1 MEYTITAE
9 EGLLRAH
16 AWGRETQQVPQQ
28 FCAALLAEACR
39 LKITRLLIE
48 LTQKIALSA
57 ASQFHLID
65 RLPSL
70 GITPDHR
77 IALVHHT
84 PGLYEAS
91 DMIDIVAANRGLN
104 VKVFRDVDAALAWLG

>member
-1 MEYTITAE
+1 MDYKITTE

-16 AWGRETQQVPQQ
+16 AWGRDTQQVPQQ
-28 FCAALLAEACR
+28 FFAALLAEICGHG
-39 LKITRLLIE
+39 ITRVLVE

-57 ASQFHLID
+57 ANQFHLVD

-70 GITPDHR
+70 GLTPNHR

-84 PGLYEAS
+84 PGLFEQS
-91 DMIDIVAANRGLN
+91 DMIDVVAANRGLN
-104 VKVFRDVDAALAWLG
+104 VKVFRDVDTALAWLG